1 MTASPLKLSD
11 QIFHRRCRV
20 TVWAGCELWPI
31 SSTCLGLIICPLL
44 HTGNVWMCPCNQN
57 DSHMTSHVSTKW
69 DEVLTL
75 KDFPTFS
82 IQSAGSRFG
91 FRFRVRTKNCERIR
105 NSVKTKINVYDW
117 LSCGNIKAAIINNFI
132 LIRDH
137 MTTCMLARS
146 LVVKNLQRI
155 SHNPVSSPQ
164 LYSV

>member
-1 MTASPLKLSD
+1 MTALPLKLSD

-31 SSTCLGLIICPLL
+31 SSTCLGFIICPLL

-57 DSHMTSHVSTKW
+57 DSQMTSQVSSNSNR

-75 KDFPTFS
+75 KDFLTFS
-82 IQSAGSRFG
+82 IQSADSRFG
-91 FRFRVRTKNCERIR
+91 FRFRVKIKNSLRIQNR
-105 NSVKTKINVYDW
+105 VKTKINVYVW
-117 LSCGNIKAAIINNFI
+117 LSSGNIKAAIINNFI

-146 LVVKNLQRI
+146 LVVKNLQSI
-155 SHNPVSSPQ
+155 SHYPC
-164 LYSV
+164 